1 MRVPCILVGPDIP
14 ANEKREMQVYLQDIM
29 ATSLDLA
36 GIEKPEYVD
45 FNSLMPLIHNSAEES
60 PYPEIY
66 GAYID
71 LQRMVRT
78 DNFKL
83 IVYPKAGKIRLFNIQ
98 EDPNEIIDL
107 ADNTEF
113 DLVKKELAERLKK
126 QQQLMNDPLD
136 LHPYFPDLF

>member
-1 MRVPCILVGPDIP
+1 
-14 ANEKREMQVYLQDIM
+14 MQVYLQDIM

-45 FNSLMPLIHNSAEES
+45 FNSLMPLIQNSEEKS

-66 GAYID
+66 GAYIN
-71 LQRMVRT
+71 LQRMLRT
-78 DNFKL
+78 DEFKL
-83 IVYPKAGKIRLFNIQ
+83 IVYPKAKKIRLFNML
-98 EDPNEIIDL
+98 EDPNELNDL
-107 ADNTEF
+107 ADNPEF
-113 DLVKKELAERLKK
+113 ELTKIDLIERLKK